1 MPPRSNV
8 LSFIE
13 NSFRILGITCTAVL
27 MASCAPGGLTPTSG
41 NNQIMLVRQEP
52 PSFGFQRLTS
62 QAIAYPDLG
71 TFLSRHGVP
80 NFLAET
86 SNADRH
92 YFILYYLRD
101 REAFAC
107 RTGKANNQ
115 VVEFSGP
122 YPITPREF
130 RLLDD
135 FRRDPSHPPTKL

>member
-1 MPPRSNV
+1 
-8 LSFIE
+8 
-13 NSFRILGITCTAVL
+13 
-27 MASCAPGGLTPTSG
+27 
-41 NNQIMLVRQEP
+41 MLVRQEP

-71 TFLSRHGVP
+71 TFVSRHGMP

-86 SNADRH
+86 SNADRR
-92 YFILYYLRD
+92 YFILYYLGD

-107 RTGKANNQ
+107 RAGKGNSQA
-115 VVEFSGP
+115 VEFSGP

-135 FRRDPSHPPTKL
+135 FRSDPSRPPTKL